1 MTKWLEYL
9 TYKDKLKAENVQP
22 VEEKTQGD
30 LSSVCIWQGSK
41 KKVLEPSQS
50 SDKKMGNGQKLK

>member
-30 LSSVCIWQGSK
+30 LSSVCI
-41 KKVLEPSQS
+41 
-50 SDKKMGNGQKLK
+50 